1 MEKQKLKKSFVPI
14 YQALFDR
21 YQQAILTQEYH
32 PGDRID
38 SINEIHQR
46 FTVSRETAK
55 LVLKK
60 LADAGLIVQKPGK
73 GSFISDL
80 GPRQPVW
87 GVIVPFFSS
96 QVEELL
102 YFLQVE
108 ASKQERRIEYFVD
121 YNNWQEEIRLVGTL
135 IHNRYE
141 AVIIIP
147 VFDESKTMPFYQK
160 LSTGGTTL
168 SLMNHTMTS
177 SSFSYVIQ
185 SFDLGVQRA
194 IQYLQAHTHGTI
206 AFVKNNLWQGRNMIQ
221 EVMEATFDGFMK
233 KDEPWRRSVVI
244 DNINSLTRSFMI
256 ENHITGFF
264 CCDDSDAVRIVGRL
278 NQWQFRFPQE
288 IRLVSYGNTELAR
301 FFTPAITSIDPFY
314 QQMAGLTAD
323 IINRDQQKKEPRL
336 AQHVL
341 QPELIVRET

>member
-1 MEKQKLKKSFVPI
+1 MEKQKLHKNVVPI

-21 YQQAILTQEYH
+21 YKQAILTQEYH
-32 PGDRID
+32 PGDQID
-38 SINEIHQR
+38 SINEIQQR
-46 FTVSRETAK
+46 FNVSRETAK
-55 LVLKK
+55 LVLKM
-60 LADAGLIVQKPGK
+60 LVDEGLVMQKPGK
-73 GSFISDL
+73 GSFIADL
-80 GPRQPVW
+80 GPRQPIW
-87 GVIVPFFSS
+87 GVIVPFFSA

-108 ASKQERRIEYFVD
+108 ANKQERRLEYFVD

-135 IHNRYE
+135 IHLRYE
-141 AVIIIP
+141 AVLIIP
-147 VFDESKTMPFYQK
+147 VFDESKTMPFYQQ

-168 SLMNHTMTS
+168 SLMNHTMTHS
-177 SSFSYVIQ
+177 VFPFVIQ

-194 IQYLQAHTHGTI
+194 VQYLQAHTRGAI

-233 KDEPWRRSVVI
+233 KDEPCRRSIVI
-244 DNINSLTRSFMI
+244 DNINSLTRSFI
-256 ENHITGFF
+256 VENRITGIF
-264 CCDDSDAVRIVGRL
+264 CCDDADAVRMVGRL
-278 NQWQFRFPQE
+278 NQWRFRLPEE

-301 FFTPAITSIDPFY
+301 YFTPAITSIDPFY
-314 QQMAGLTAD
+314 QKMAGLTAD
-323 IINRDQQKKEPRL
+323 IIFRDQQEKELPL